1 VAQPI
6 SEVDLVRRAQRG
18 DAAAFSMLVRRH
30 ETRVFNFVF
39 RLVGERTLAEDLTQE
54 VFLRVF
60 QRLPTFS
67 YRCKFTT
74 WLFQV
79 AKNRVLDELRDR
91 ERRPCQ
97 VTLDALAPLEAMDEP
112 LEQREL
118 AAALWRAIEV
128 LPPDL
133 KMALVLRD
141 VVGLSYSEI
150 AEALEIRLSTVK
162 WRIFAAREAV
172 VLVLS
177 PAETLSASAGFL
189 GRALPRP

>member
-1 VAQPI
+1 VAQPVP
-6 SEVDLVRRAQRG
+6 EVDLVRRAQRG

-30 ETRVFNFVF
+30 ETRVFNFVV
-39 RLVGERTLAEDLTQE
+39 RLVGDRTLAEDLTQE

-67 YRCKFTT
+67 FGCKFTT

-97 VTLDALAPLEAMDEP
+97 VTLDDLPPLEAMDAP

-118 AAALWRAIEV
+118 AAALWRAIEG
-128 LPPDL
+128 LPSDL
-133 KMALVLRD
+133 QMALVLRD

-162 WRIFAAREAV
+162 WRIFAAREEV

-177 PAETLSASAGFL
+177 RAETLSASPGLL
-189 GRALPRP
+189 GRVLPRL

>member
-1 VAQPI
+1 
-6 SEVDLVRRAQRG
+6 
-18 DAAAFSMLVRRH
+18 MLVRRH
-30 ETRVFNFVF
+30 EARVFNFVL
-39 RLVGERTLAEDLTQE
+39 RLVGDRTLAEDLTQE

-60 QRLPTFS
+60 QRLPTYSF
-67 YRCKFTT
+67 RCKFTT

-79 AKNRVLDELRDR
+79 TKNRVLDELRDR

-97 VTLDALAPLEAMDEP
+97 VTLDRLPPLEAMHEP

-118 AAALWRAIEV
+118 AAALWRAIEG
-128 LPPDL
+128 LPSDL

-162 WRIFAAREAV
+162 WRIFAAREEV

-177 PAETLSASAGFL
+177 RAETLSVSAGFL
-189 GRALPRP
+189 GPALPRP